1 MDDHLW
7 STDQQSHQNI
17 PSLARDTPFTDHGHQ
32 AVSPFRRP
40 MNRLLTVA
48 CGLAISVGGMGAAE
62 AAPSLPLA
70 QPKAANL
77 ARMRAESLNGG
88 LASYRAAACM
98 YETGGSSC
106 LISKSDQGF
115 LFSFRGGSP
124 GWELQS
130 PPSPTLE
137 TRVLVSKNGERILA
151 VPYNGPIP

>member
-1 MDDHLW
+1 MPL
-7 STDQQSHQNI
+7 QF
-17 PSLARDTPFTDHGHQ
+17 RDTPFTDREHQ
-32 AVSPFRRP
+32 AMGASRKSMDRV
-40 MNRLLTVA
+40 LTA
-48 CGLAISVGGMGAAE
+48 AATGLALTLGGIGAIQ

-77 ARMRAESLNGG
+77 ARMKAESMNGG

-98 YETGGSSC
+98 YETGASSC

-115 LFSFRGGSP
+115 LFRFRGGPP
-124 GWELQS
+124 GWEQQS

-137 TRVLVSKNGERILA
+137 TKVLVSLNGERILA

>member
-1 MDDHLW
+1 
-7 STDQQSHQNI
+7 
-17 PSLARDTPFTDHGHQ
+17 
-32 AVSPFRRP
+32 
-40 MNRLLTVA
+40 MNRLLTAVT
-48 CGLAISVGGMGAAE
+48 GLALSLGGIGAVE

-88 LASYRAAACM
+88 LATYRAAACM
-98 YETGGSSC
+98 YETGASSC
-106 LISKSDQGF
+106 LISKSNQGF
-115 LFSFRGGSP
+115 LFSFRGGPP

-137 TRVLVSKNGERILA
+137 TRVLVSQDGERILA

>member
-1 MDDHLW
+1 MPL
-7 STDQQSHQNI
+7 QF
-17 PSLARDTPFTDHGHQ
+17 RDTPFTDREHQ
-32 AVSPFRRP
+32 AMGASRKP
-40 MNRLLTVA
+40 MDRVLTA
-48 CGLAISVGGMGAAE
+48 ATGLALTLGGIGAIQ

-77 ARMRAESLNGG
+77 ARMKAESMNGG

-98 YETGGSSC
+98 YETGASSG

-115 LFSFRGGSP
+115 LFRFRGGPP
-124 GWELQS
+124 GWEQQS

-137 TRVLVSKNGERILA
+137 TKVLVSLNGERILA